1 MKMIRHS
8 MKTILLWIL
17 FLNLNHL
24 HSQNREQEKIDQ
36 AVSDYGMN
44 LREEALKVINEV
56 LTKNPNA
63 ERALFVKSNWMLQ
76 AENYQEAQD
85 LLEKLESVN
94 PNYNPLQCKLLGE
107 CYYRSDNYTS
117 AKKQFEKFLTF
128 PSLSPENYAYCK
140 QMLRNIDF
148 AASNPKDEFRF
159 TFQNIGSNINTSAR
173 EYFPSTNADESA
185 LYFTRLS
192 KGGEDIYVSQKVNGQ
207 WQESMP
213 IDEPEM
219 EGENNIL
226 SVNSFGNDG
235 AHTIAPSGRFL
246 FFTSCDRTRNF
257 PSCDLYFSKRKGD
270 KWGKP
275 NRIPADINTKFWES
289 QPCMAADGKTMFFV
303 SSREGGHGGMDIY
316 VTTIKP
322 DGTFSAP
329 VNLGETINTLGN
341 EDKPFIHPDGK
352 TLYFASDGHPGYG
365 YRDLFMS
372 VRKDGKWST
381 PVNLGSQINSQGD
394 ETSIFV
400 NTLGTRA
407 YVSKQNTEDKSQ
419 SHDIYFFELPAK
431 YQPAKTTFI
440 KGIVV
445 NAKTN
450 SPLKA
455 NVKISNIDDTG
466 SFQNITSDEK
476 YGDFLIT
483 VPKDNNYAFHVIKE
497 GYAFYSQNFSF
508 KEATGE
514 APREVFIKLMALE
527 SGAKFELRNVFF
539 ETGRYDLREESNTE
553 LNMVVDLLNKN
564 PSILIKI
571 TGHTDN
577 VGNAE
582 SNLTLSDNRAKSVKE
597 YLVSKGIDPARL
609 QAKGFG
615 ATKPIVSND
624 TDINRA
630 KNRRTEIE
638 II

>member
-1 MKMIRHS
+1 MRKIRYS
-8 MKTILLWIL
+8 MKTILLLVL
-17 FLNLNHL
+17 FLNATNILA
-24 HSQNREQEKIDQ
+24 QNREQEKIDQ

-44 LREEALKVINEV
+44 LKAEALKVIEEV

-76 AENYQEAQD
+76 AENFQEAQD

-94 PNYNPLQCKLLGE
+94 PEYNPLQCKLLGE
-107 CYYRSDNYTS
+107 CYYRSDNYSS
-117 AKKQFEKFLTF
+117 AKKQFEKFLAI
-128 PSLSPENYAYCK
+128 PGLSPENYAYCK

-207 WQESMP
+207 WQPSIP

-219 EGENNIL
+219 EGENSIV
-226 SVNSFGNDG
+226 SVNSYGNDG
-235 AHTIAPSGRFL
+235 AHTIAPSGKFL
-246 FFTSCDRTRNF
+246 FFTSCDRIRNF

-275 NRIPADINTKFWES
+275 NRIPADVNTKYWES
-289 QPCMAADGKTMFFV
+289 QPCMSADGKTMYFV
-303 SSREGGHGGMDIY
+303 SSREGGQGGMDIY
-316 VTTIKP
+316 MTIIRP
-322 DGTFSAP
+322 DGTFSTP
-329 VNLGETINTLGN
+329 INLGETINTPGN

-372 VRKDGKWST
+372 VKKDGKWSR
-381 PVNLGSQINSQGD
+381 PINLGSQINSKGD
-394 ETSIFV
+394 EASIFV

-407 YVSKQNTEDKSQ
+407 YISKQNMEDKSQ
-419 SHDIYFFELPAK
+419 SHDIYSFELPEK

-440 KGIVV
+440 KGVVV

-450 SPLKA
+450 APLKA
-455 NVKISNIDDTG
+455 SVKISNIEDTG
-466 SFQNITSDEK
+466 SFQSITSDEK
-476 YGDFLIT
+476 YGDFLMT
-483 VPKDNNYAFHVIKE
+483 LSVDNNYAFHVIKE

-508 KEATGE
+508 KESTGE
-514 APREVFIKLMALE
+514 NPQEVLIKLMALE

-539 ETGRYDLREESNTE
+539 ETGKYDLKEESNTE
-553 LNMVVDLLNKN
+553 LNMVVDLLTKN
-564 PSILIKI
+564 PNVLMKI
-571 TGHTDN
+571 AGHTDN

-582 SNLTLSDNRAKSVKE
+582 SNMSLSDSRAKSVKE

-615 ATKPIVSND
+615 ATKPIVPND